1 MEPRDLARAVKKLR
15 GVRTQREMAE
25 KAGIDP
31 STWSAYEK
39 GKRLP
44 RSRDR
49 LEQIAQVLGCTLDR
63 LEEVAWECRNERLR
77 EEAKEKAAVAAQSL
91 PPDPL
96 DHAIEAR
103 LAVIHQEFKEVLLLV
118 ADSKRLRL

>member
-1 MEPRDLARAVKKLR
+1 MESRDLARAIKRLR
-15 GVRTQREMAE
+15 GARTQRELAE

-31 STWSAYEK
+31 STWSEYEK
-39 GKRLP
+39 GNRLP
-44 RSRDR
+44 RSQER
-49 LEQIAQVLGCTLDR
+49 LEQIAKVLGCTFDR

-77 EEAKEKAAVAAQSL
+77 EEAKEKVAGAAQSL